1 MIRKNIIIVVVLL
14 ITVLL
19 MGCTITKEAITKEEF
34 VERMENEGYAI
45 ADATNQFDEGVV
57 KSVTLAINDKF
68 QIEFF
73 DMPNADS
80 AIVSFNTNK
89 ENIQNVKGGKYVE
102 KSKSG
107 SNFDSYKLKTD
118 ESYYV
123 VSRIEDT
130 FIYAV
135 VPEDEKDNLDKV
147 LTLLEY
153 N

>member
-1 MIRKNIIIVVVLL
+1 MRKN
-14 ITVLL
+14 
-19 MGCTITKEAITKEEF
+19 
-34 VERMENEGYAI
+34 
-45 ADATNQFDEGVV
+45 QH
-57 KSVTLAINDKF
+57 
-68 QIEFF
+68 
-73 DMPNADS
+73 
-80 AIVSFNTNK
+80 
-89 ENIQNVKGGKYVE
+89 VKGGKYVE

-123 VSRIEDT
+123 VSRIENT